1 MRQILRLW
9 HGLLLRALHV
19 SLVSRMLLTVLSL
32 QQFLA
37 LQLVRCYRLLFE
49 YTMTI
54 INYTTEFGIK
64 VL

>member
-1 MRQILRLW
+1 M
-9 HGLLLRALHV
+9 